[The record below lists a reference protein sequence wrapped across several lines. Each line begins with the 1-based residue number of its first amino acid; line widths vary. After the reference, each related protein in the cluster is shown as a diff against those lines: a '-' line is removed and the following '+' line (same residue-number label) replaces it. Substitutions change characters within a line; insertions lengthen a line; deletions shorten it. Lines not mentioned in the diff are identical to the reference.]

1 MTIAIIPARGGS
13 KRIPRKNI
21 RPFCGQPMISYAI
34 TAAQAAGCFERIVV
48 STDDAEIAAIARHYG
63 AETPFLRDATL
74 SDDHTGTTAVVVD
87 AIRRLDALGI
97 QADNYCCIYATVPL
111 IRASDLRDAY
121 QRLQQSDADFAFSVA
136 AFGFPIQRALQLQ
149 EDGCITPFWPENMAK
164 RSQDLTPAYQ
174 DAGQFYWGRREAWLG
189 GRGVFDGNGLAQ
201 VLPRYRVVDIDT
213 EEDWQLAELLY
224 QALQHH
230 DAG

>member
-21 RPFCGQPMISYAI
+21 RPFCGRPMISYAI
-34 TAAQAAGCFERIVV
+34 AAAQAAGCFEHIIV
-48 STDDAEIAAIARHYG
+48 STDDDEIAAVAREWG
-63 AETPFLRDATL
+63 AETPFLRPANL
-74 SDDHTGTTAVVVD
+74 ADDHTGTTAVVID
-87 AIRRLDALGI
+87 AIQRLEALGLH
-97 QADNYCCIYATVPL
+97 ADSYCCIYATVPL

-121 QRLQQSDADFAFSVA
+121 QRLQQSDADFAFSAA
-136 AFGFPIQRALQLQ
+136 AFGFPIQRALQLAAN
-149 EDGCITPFWPENMAK
+149 GCATPFWPENMAK

-174 DAGQFYWGRREAWLG
+174 DAGQFYWGRREAWLE
-189 GRGVFDGNGLAQ
+189 GRGVFDGNGLAHL
-201 VLPRYRVVDIDT
+201 LPRYRVVDIDT

-224 QALQHH
+224 QALQQY

>member
-34 TAAQAAGCFERIVV
+34 TAAQAAGCFEHIVV
-48 STDDAEIAAIARHYG
+48 STDDAEIAAVARHCG
-63 AETPFLRDATL
+63 AETPFLRNATL
-74 SDDHTGTTAVVVD
+74 ADDHTGTTAVVVD
-87 AIRRLDALGI
+87 AIRRLVALGI
-97 QADNYCCIYATVPL
+97 HAAHYCWIYATVPL
-111 IRASDLRDAY
+111 IRASDLLAAY
-121 QRLQQSDADFAFSVA
+121 QRLTTSAADYAFSAA
-136 AFGFPIQRALQLQ
+136 AFGFPIQRALQLTAN
-149 EDGCITPFWPENMAK
+149 GCATPFWPENMGK

-174 DAGQFYWGRREAWLG
+174 DAGQFYWGRRDAWLG

-224 QALQHH
+224 QALQQH

>member
-34 TAAQAAGCFERIVV
+34 TAARAASCFERIVV
-48 STDDAEIAAIARHYG
+48 STDDAEIAAVARHCG
-63 AETPFLRDATL
+63 AETPFLRNATL
-74 SDDHTGTTAVVVD
+74 ADDHTGTTAVVVD
-87 AIRRLDALGI
+87 AIRRLDAIGI
-97 QADNYCCIYATVPL
+97 QADHYCCIYATVPL
-111 IRASDLRDAY
+111 IRASDLLAAY
-121 QRLQQSDADFAFSVA
+121 QRLTTSAADYAFSAA
-136 AFGFPIQRALQLQ
+136 AFGFPIQRALQLTAN
-149 EDGCITPFWPENMAK
+149 GCATPFWPENMGK

-174 DAGQFYWGRREAWLG
+174 DAGQFYWGRRDAWLG

-224 QALQHH
+224 QALQQH

>member
-21 RPFCGQPMISYAI
+21 RPFCGQPMIRYAI
-34 TAAQAAGCFERIVV
+34 QAAQAAGCFEHIVV
-48 STDDAEIAAIARHYG
+48 STDDAEIAAVARHCG
-63 AETPFLRDATL
+63 AETPFLRDPTL
-74 SDDHTGTTAVVVD
+74 ADDHTGTTAVVVD
-87 AIRRLDALGI
+87 AIRRLDDLGI
-97 QADNYCCIYATVPL
+97 QADTYCCIYATVPL
-111 IRASDLRDAY
+111 IRARDL
-121 QRLQQSDADFAFSVA
+121 QA
-136 AFGFPIQRALQLQ
+136 AS
-149 EDGCITPFWPENMAK
+149 TPFWPENMGK

-224 QALQHH
+224 RVLHQH
-230 DAG
+230 DV

>member
-21 RPFCGQPMISYAI
+21 RPFCGRPMISYAI
-34 TAAQAAGCFERIVV
+34 AAAQSAGCFEHIVV
-48 STDDAEIAAIARHYG
+48 STDDAEIADVARACG
-63 AETPFLRDATL
+63 AEVPFLRNPTL
-74 SDDHTGTTAVVVD
+74 ADDHTGTGAVIID
-87 AIRRLDALGI
+87 AIRQLDALSL
-97 QADNYCCIYATVPL
+97 QADAYCCIYATVPL

-174 DAGQFYWGRREAWLG
+174 DAGQFYWGRREAWLEGKSVFG
-189 GRGVFDGNGLAQ
+189 GQGLAQ

-213 EEDWQLAELLY
+213 EEDWRLAELLY

>member
-1 MTIAIIPARGGS
+1 MRLAVIPARGGS

-21 RPFCGQPMISYAI
+21 RPFCGQPMIRYAI
-34 TAAQAAGCFERIVV
+34 QAAQAAGCFEHIVV
-48 STDDAEIAAIARHYG
+48 STDDAEIAAVARHCG
-63 AETPFLRDATL
+63 AETPFLRDAAL
-74 SDDHTGTTAVVVD
+74 ADDHTGTTAVVVD
-87 AIRRLDALGI
+87 AIRRLDDLGI
-97 QADNYCCIYATVPL
+97 QADTYCCIYATVPL
-111 IRASDLRDAY
+111 IRARDLQAAY
-121 QRLQQSDADFAFSVA
+121 QRLTASTADYAFSAA
-136 AFGFPIQRALQLQ
+136 AFGFPIQRALQLTAN
-149 EDGCITPFWPENMAK
+149 GCATPFWPENMGK

-174 DAGQFYWGRREAWLG
+174 DAGQFYWGRRDAWLG

-224 QALQHH
+224 QALQQH

>member
-21 RPFCGQPMISYAI
+21 RPFCGQPMIRYAI
-34 TAAQAAGCFERIVV
+34 AAAQAAGCFEHIIV
-48 STDDAEIAAIARHYG
+48 STDDPEIAKVARECG
-63 AETPFLRDATL
+63 AQTPFLREPAL
-74 SDDHTGTTAVVVD
+74 ADDHTGTGAVVID
-87 AIRRLDALGI
+87 AIRRLSALGLD
-97 QADNYCCIYATVPL
+97 ASYYCCLYATVPL
-111 IRASDLRDAY
+111 IRASDLLAAY
-121 QRLQQSDADFAFSVA
+121 QRLCHSDADYAFSVA

-149 EDGCITPFWPENMAK
+149 EDGCVHPFWPENMAK

-174 DAGQFYWGRREAWLG
+174 DAGQFYWGKRDAWLN
-189 GRGVFDGNGLAQ
+189 GRGVFDGKGLGQ

-224 QALQHH
+224 QALLQH
-230 DAG
+230 DAD

>member
-21 RPFCGQPMISYAI
+21 RPFCGRPMISHAI
-34 TAAQAAGCFERIVV
+34 AAAQSAGCFEHIVV
-48 STDDAEIAAIARHYG
+48 STDDAEIADVARACG
-63 AETPFLRDATL
+63 AEVPFLRHPTL
-74 SDDHTGTTAVVVD
+74 ADDHTGTGAVIID
-87 AIRRLDALGI
+87 AIRQLDALGL
-97 QADNYCCIYATVPL
+97 QADAYCCIYATVPL

-121 QRLQQSDADFAFSVA
+121 QRLQQSDADFAFSAA
-136 AFGFPIQRALQLQ
+136 AFGFPIQRALQLAAN
-149 EDGCITPFWPENMAK
+149 GCATPFWPENMAK

-174 DAGQFYWGRREAWLG
+174 DAGQFYWGRREAWLE
-189 GRGVFDGNGLAQ
+189 GRGVFDGNGLAHL
-201 VLPRYRVVDIDT
+201 LPRYRVVDIDT

-224 QALQHH
+224 QALQQH

>member
-21 RPFCGQPMISYAI
+21 RPFCGQPMIRYAI
-34 TAAQAAGCFERIVV
+34 QAAQAAGCFERIVV
-48 STDDAEIAAIARHYG
+48 STDDTEIAAVARQCG

-74 SDDHTGTTAVVVD
+74 ADDHTGTSAVVVD
-87 AIRRLDALGI
+87 AIRRLDRLGI
-97 QADNYCCIYATVPL
+97 QSDHYCCIYATVPL
-111 IRASDLRDAY
+111 IRARDLLHAY
-121 QRLQQSDADFAFSVA
+121 QRLTASQADYAFSAA
-136 AFGFPIQRALQLQ
+136 AFGFPIQRALQLTAN
-149 EDGCITPFWPENMAK
+149 GCATPFWPENMGK

-224 QALQHH
+224 QALQQH